1 MRNCVII
8 LVLML
13 SSSLIYAQSDLK
25 SSDPVA
31 SPSQAYSLNSANSK
45 FIIKGTSSLHDWEMV
60 SDDCTGSIRMDA
72 TSETLAISDIKVKLQ
87 VKSLKSGKKIMDN
100 KTYDALKEDKFPT
113 ITYQYEKIGALK
125 ETGPNTYSVTL
136 NGTLTIAG
144 KSKKVPIDVLINQTN
159 KSITIKGEKPLK
171 MTDFGVEP
179 PTALLGTIKTG
190 DDITID
196 FNLNYN

>member
-8 LVLML
+8 LVFIL
-13 SSSLIYAQSDLK
+13 SSGLIYSQSDLNG
-25 SSDPVA
+25 SEPAANS
-31 SPSQAYSLNSANSK
+31 SQAFSLNSAHSK
-45 FIIKGTSSLHDWEMV
+45 FIIKGTSSLHDWEMI
-60 SDDCTGSIRMDA
+60 SENCSGSIRMDVS
-72 TSETLAISDIKVKLQ
+72 SETLSISDIKVKVL
-87 VKSLKSGKKIMDN
+87 VKSLKSGKKMMDN
-100 KTYDALKEDKFPT
+100 KTYDALKENKFPS
-113 ITYQYEKIGALK
+113 ITYQYEKIGTLK
-125 ETGPNTYSVTL
+125 ETGPNTFSVTL

-144 KSKKVPIDVLINQTN
+144 KSKKVPIDVVIDQNN
-159 KSITIKGEKPLK
+159 NSITIKGEKPLK

>member
-1 MRNCVII
+1 M
-8 LVLML
+8 LGSVLGYSQANAD
-13 SSSLIYAQSDLK
+13 SSN
-25 SSDPVA
+25 PVA
-31 SPSQAYSLNSANSK
+31 PLLQAYSLNSANSK

-60 SDDCTGSIRMDA
+60 SENCSGSIRMDPN
-72 TSETLAISDIKVKLQ
+72 SEILTISDIQVKVL
-87 VKSLKSGKKIMDN
+87 VKSLKSGKKLMDS
-100 KTYDALKEDKFPT
+100 KTYDALKENKFPA

-125 ETGPNTYSVTL
+125 ETAPNTYSVTL

-144 KSKKVPIDVLINQTN
+144 KSKKVPIDVIINKTN

-190 DDITID
+190 DDIIIN